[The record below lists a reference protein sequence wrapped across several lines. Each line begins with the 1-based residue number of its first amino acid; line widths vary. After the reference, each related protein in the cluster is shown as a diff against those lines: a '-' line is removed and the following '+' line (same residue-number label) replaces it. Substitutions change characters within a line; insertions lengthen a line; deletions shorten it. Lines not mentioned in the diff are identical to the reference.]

1 MTPAELRAL
10 GEAAARA
17 FTGVVD
23 HVESVHE
30 AVANRTPPVPV
41 VARAQRDTARAVY
54 SIVGAVG
61 DAALRIAGQ
70 AAALVAADG
79 VALREQRLGAPAV
92 GALNG
97 AFGER
102 FAPADGPLAVPMT
115 LRHDGRDLPLDPE
128 ALRRA
133 FPVASGRVAVLVHGL
148 GMTDDAWSPRHPR
161 HVAYADVLRRDF
173 GFSVLTVRYNTGRR
187 IAANGVELASLLE
200 RLSAAWPDGI
210 RDLSLIGHSMG
221 GLVCRSATT
230 VGADSGHRWIGEL
243 DHVVLLGSPLLGAS
257 LERAAATAASLLDR
271 LPESRFASTLLNL
284 RSDGVLDLRDGTLTD
299 DHHPPRNDPWPWGER
314 GDAVPLL
321 PGVGHHVV
329 AATLARNPEAWWAAK
344 LIGDLLVTPS
354 SASSAARGVRRLLF
368 EADDVV
374 TLGGLSHFD
383 LLHHPDVARQLRRWL
398 RPRGAL
404 PAAGGTGDGW
414 VPGTVDVA

>member
-10 GEAAARA
+10 GEAAGRA
-17 FTGVVD
+17 FTGLVGQ
-23 HVESVHE
+23 VESVHE

-41 VARAQRDTARAVY
+41 IAPAQRETARAIYATVRT
-54 SIVGAVG
+54 IG
-61 DAALRIAGQ
+61 DTGLRVAGH
-70 AAALVAADG
+70 AAALFAADDT
-79 VALREQRLGAPAV
+79 ALRDQRFGATAI

-97 AFGER
+97 AFGDR
-102 FAPADGPLAVPMT
+102 FAPVDSALAVPMT
-115 LRHDGRDLPLDPE
+115 LRHDARDLPIDPE
-128 ALRRA
+128 SLRRA
-133 FPVASGRVAVLVHGL
+133 FPLASGRVAVLVHGL
-148 GMTDDAWSPRHPR
+148 GMTDDAWTARDHR
-161 HVAYADVLRRDF
+161 QTAYADVLRREL
-173 GFSVLTVRYNTGRR
+173 GMAVLTVRYNSGRR
-187 IAANGVELASLLE
+187 IAANGLELASLLE

-221 GLVCRSATT
+221 GLVCRSATH
-230 VGADSGHRWIGEL
+230 VAADSGHRWIDEL

-271 LPESRFASTLLNL
+271 LPESRFVGALLNL

-314 GDAVPLL
+314 GAAVPLL
-321 PGVGHHVV
+321 PGVQHHVV
-329 AATLARNPEAWWAAK
+329 AATLAKNPEAWWAAK
-344 LIGDLLVTPS
+344 VLGDLLVTPS

-368 EADDVV
+368 AADDVV

-383 LLHHPDVARQLRRWL
+383 LLHHHEVARHLRRWL

-414 VPGTVDVA
+414 VPGTLDPG

>member
-1 MTPAELRAL
+1 MTPTELRAL
-10 GEAAARA
+10 GDAAARA

-23 HVESVHE
+23 QVESVHE
-30 AVANRTPPVPV
+30 AVAKRTPPVPL
-41 VARAQRDTARAVY
+41 VARAQRETARAVY
-54 SIVGAVG
+54 AVVGTVG
-61 DAALRIAGQ
+61 DVALRIAGQ

-79 VALREQRLGAPAV
+79 VPLRDQRFGSAAI

-115 LRHDGRDLPLDPE
+115 LRHGGRDLPVDPA

-133 FPVASGRVAVLVHGL
+133 FPLASGRVVVLVHGL
-148 GMTDDAWSPRHPR
+148 GMTDDAWTPRDRR
-161 HVAYADVLRRDF
+161 HASYADVLRREL
-173 GFSVLTVRYNTGRR
+173 GCAVLTVRYNTGRR

-210 RDLSLIGHSMG
+210 RDLCLIGHSMG

-230 VGADSGHRWIGEL
+230 VGAESGHRWVGEL

-257 LERAAATAASLLDR
+257 LERATATAASLLDR
-271 LPESRFASTLLNL
+271 LPESRFAGALLNL
-284 RSDGVLDLRDGTLTD
+284 RSDGVLDLRDGMLTD
-299 DHHPPRNDPWPWGER
+299 DRHPPRNDPWPWGER

-321 PGVGHHVV
+321 PGVRHHVV
-329 AATLARNPEAWWAAK
+329 AATLARNPEVWWAAK
-344 LIGDLLVTPS
+344 VLGDLLVTPG
-354 SASSAARGVRRLLF
+354 SASSAARGVRKLLF
-368 EADDVV
+368 EAHDVV

-383 LLHHPDVARQLRRWL
+383 LLHHPSVARHLRRWL

-414 VPGTVDVA
+414 VPGTIDVA